1 MEDFY
6 YCPSCGEKVIENIDD
21 DKKEYIKLIEEH
33 TNVILSNANNDM
45 IDIVVDKD
53 TTLSIAI
60 PQTNKEEEIAKAKL
74 ELEEIEKRITSLN
87 MQIQKME
94 GKAPAQVIEDRKKS
108 LSDAIE
114 KKTLLEKII
123 G

>member
-1 MEDFY
+1 M
-6 YCPSCGEKVIENIDD
+6 S
-21 DKKEYIKLIEEH
+21 
-33 TNVILSNANNDM
+33 
-45 IDIVVDKD
+45 
-53 TTLSIAI
+53 
-60 PQTNKEEEIAKAKL
+60 
-74 ELEEIEKRITSLN
+74 N